1 MFKLL
6 FKYLQVCLFLED
18 VSNQA
23 NLLLTNLKEI
33 IEKLQAKNISF
44 QNQLKK
50 LTIENKKL
58 IVSNKKLS
66 IEVNCLQENLKSK
79 QSKSVF

>member
-50 LTIENKKL
+50 LTIENRQL

-66 IEVNCLQENLKSK
+66 NEVNYLKIHLK
-79 QSKSVF
+79 TKHFK